1 MTNGYTATP
10 ALSRKS
16 PLRIVTLNCNGLRAS
31 ARKGFFEW
39 LPDSGADVVCLQETR
54 ITREQFDARPE
65 FAPDG
70 WHIALKP
77 ASKAGYSG
85 VGLYMRQ
92 APDSVID
99 ALGDA
104 TFDDEGR
111 YLEARYGNLSV
122 VSLYLPS
129 GTSGTERQDEKYRIL
144 DWFATILRQWKDAGR
159 EYIVCG
165 DVNIAHR
172 EIDLKNWRG
181 NRKNSGFLPD
191 ERAWLD
197 VLYEEVGYVDS
208 FRLVNEDRDQ
218 YTWWSNRGQAWA
230 KNVGWRLD
238 YQVVTP
244 RLADTVSGASIYKDE
259 RFSDHAPQI
268 MEYDFEIDV

>member
-1 MTNGYTATP
+1 M
-10 ALSRKS
+10 
-16 PLRIVTLNCNGLRAS
+16 RIVTLNCNGLRAS

-92 APDSVID
+92 EPDSVID

-181 NRKNSGFLPD
+181 NRKNSGFLPE

-197 VLYEEVGYVDS
+197 GVFGDLGWVDA
-208 FRLVNEDRDQ
+208 FRSLHPDAEGEA
-218 YTWWSNRGQAWA
+218 YTWWSQRGRAREN
-230 KNVGWRLD
+230 NVGWRID
-238 YQVVTP
+238 YQICTP
-244 RLADTVSGASIYKDE
+244 GIAAQLQAMHVHTADNL
-259 RFSDHAPQI
+259 SDHAPLVAD
-268 MEYDFEIDV
+268 YDHPLRSGA